1 MTKEELA
8 KIKCRI
14 VVDSSHLNYL
24 LAKDKRTKKEN
35 VYIVNLAR
43 KISIDIKRLKKA
55 RKEALKNEN
64 K

>member
-1 MTKEELA
+1 MTKEELE

-14 VVDSSHLNYL
+14 IVDSDELNYL
-24 LAKDKRTKKEN
+24 LVKDKRTKKEN
-35 VYIVNLAR
+35 AHIVNLAR
-43 KISIDIKRLKKA
+43 KISIDIKKLKKA